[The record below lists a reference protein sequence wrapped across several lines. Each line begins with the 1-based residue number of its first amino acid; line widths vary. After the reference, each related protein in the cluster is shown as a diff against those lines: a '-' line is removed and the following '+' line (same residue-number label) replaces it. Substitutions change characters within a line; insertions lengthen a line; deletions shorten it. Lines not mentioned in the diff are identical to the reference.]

1 METQPFFPQTASK
14 SSLPS
19 RRKRNAQ
26 LIRGPA
32 IMEMRWNPTAI
43 LIVSTLLALT
53 FAESLSL
60 GSSYNKVTTIPF
72 VGVPK

>member
-1 METQPFFPQTASK
+1 
-14 SSLPS
+14 
-19 RRKRNAQ
+19 
-26 LIRGPA
+26 
-32 IMEMRWNPTAI
+32 MEMRWNPTAI

-72 VGVPK
+72 VGVLK